1 MIATT
6 IERPRPTEHAEY
18 YGRYI
23 SQVPENADLISVL
36 REQAMETVALL
47 QGLTP
52 KQGDYAYAP
61 GKWSIKQV
69 IGHIIDAERVFVY
82 RAMCFA
88 RQDKTE
94 LPSFDENAYVD
105 HANFAERTL
114 PDLLDEFQVVRSAT
128 IHFAKNL
135 DADSVARV
143 GVASKNPIS
152 VRALLYIVAGH
163 ERHHVALF
171 REKYLP
177 GIG

>member
-6 IERPRPTEHAEY
+6 IDRPRADEHAEY
-18 YGRYI
+18 FGRYI
-23 SQVPENADLISVL
+23 SKVPQNADLISLL

-52 KQGDYAYAP
+52 KQSEYAYAP
-61 GKWSIKQV
+61 GKWNIKQV

-94 LPSFDENAYVD
+94 LPPFDENAYVD
-105 HANFAERTL
+105 NANFNERTL
-114 PDLLDEFQVVRSAT
+114 ADLLEEFQVVRSAT
-128 IHFAKNL
+128 IHFAKTL

-143 GVASKNPIS
+143 GIASKKPIS
-152 VRALLYIVAGH
+152 VRALLYVIAGH
-163 ERHHVALF
+163 ERHHVELF

-177 GIG
+177 NI